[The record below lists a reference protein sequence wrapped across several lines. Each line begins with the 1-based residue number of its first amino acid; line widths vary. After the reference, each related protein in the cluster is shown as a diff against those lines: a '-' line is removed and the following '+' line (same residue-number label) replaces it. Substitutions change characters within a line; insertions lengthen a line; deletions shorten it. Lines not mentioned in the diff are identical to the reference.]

1 MLKWT
6 ASAQRLN
13 EMQLEQDPAEG
24 RQRQQRRR
32 QQRRHR
38 RATIANKENVPDYRY
53 TSTPL
58 VVPALRLRNSPLVL
72 APLSDIRNVTP
83 EAVAPTTATQRVQ
96 SVRYATTLPHFAE
109 DYSPNGVL
117 MPGQHLALRGLAPL
131 DPFLGQPQRYMAA
144 TGMRETK
151 RKLDADLVATMEEQ
165 PIPATKQT
173 SASAPAST
181 PSPVAAPSPAPVPR
195 STTPQPASTQMGDQT
210 LDRLIDAIL
219 DSACKADAS
228 AKKKPR
234 RCRSTF
240 NLRRR
245 TLVKQQ
251 LDADCGR
258 AEVLSPS
265 YAPGDDPASDLSFG
279 TMPMMPLM
287 PLTMTTPEPASPLVG
302 IPHQVLVQLPTPK
315 ASVPHQKLAAI
326 GDNTFC
332 LETPVRSLKRSRV
345 AAKEEAKE
353 SPLKR
358 YKVDERNYFE
368 VGLALPSSIYV

>member
-13 EMQLEQDPAEG
+13 EMQLEQDPPA
-24 RQRQQRRR
+24 QRQPRRR

-38 RATIANKENVPDYRY
+38 RATIANKENVPDYGY

-58 VVPALRLRNSPLVL
+58 VVPPLPAGARLRNSPLVL

-83 EAVAPTTATQRVQ
+83 ETVAPATTQRVQ
-96 SVRYATTLPHFAE
+96 SVRYATTLPRFAE

-144 TGMRETK
+144 TGLRETK

-165 PIPATKQT
+165 PIPAATQT
-173 SASAPAST
+173 SAT
-181 PSPVAAPSPAPVPR
+181 APSPAPTPSPVPAPPTVR
-195 STTPQPASTQMGDQT
+195 PTTPQPASTQMGDQT

-265 YAPGDDPASDLSFG
+265 YAPGDDRDLSFG
-279 TMPMMPLM
+279 MMPMMPLM
-287 PLTMTTPEPASPLVG
+287 PLTMTTPEPASPLAR

-315 ASVPHQKLAAI
+315 ASGTQQKKLGA

-345 AAKEEAKE
+345 AAREEAKE

>member
-13 EMQLEQDPAEG
+13 EMQQEQDEQG
-24 RQRQQRRR
+24 QRQRRR
-32 QQRRHR
+32 QRRHR
-38 RATIANKENVPDYRY
+38 RATIANKENVPDWNGY

-58 VVPALRLRNSPLVL
+58 VGLPLPGARLRNSPLVL

-83 EAVAPTTATQRVQ
+83 EAHLEPAAVQRVQ
-96 SVRYATTLPHFAE
+96 SVRYATTLPRFAE
-109 DYSPNGVL
+109 DYSPNGL
-117 MPGQHLALRGLAPL
+117 LLPSGQHLALRGLAPL
-131 DPFLGQPQRYMAA
+131 DPFLGQPRYMAA
-144 TGMRETK
+144 GPVRETK
-151 RKLDADLVATMEEQ
+151 RKLDADLLATMEET
-165 PIPATKQT
+165 PLPKPAQMPTPPP
-173 SASAPAST
+173 APT
-181 PSPVAAPSPAPVPR
+181 PAPVRPI
-195 STTPQPASTQMGDQT
+195 TPQPASTQMGDQT

-219 DSACKADAS
+219 DSACKAKDGS

-251 LDADCGR
+251 LDADCAR
-258 AEVLSPS
+258 PEVLSPS

-279 TMPMMPLM
+279 LMPMMPLA
-287 PLTMTTPEPASPLVG
+287 MTTPEPASPLVR

-315 ASVPHQKLAAI
+315 VTSG

-332 LETPVRSLKRSRV
+332 LETPVRSLKRSRAEV
-345 AAKEEAKE
+345 KEVKE

>member
-13 EMQLEQDPAEG
+13 EMQQQQEQDLNQDIG
-24 RQRQQRRR
+24 QRHRRR
-32 QQRRHR
+32 QQRRQR
-38 RATIANKENVPDYRY
+38 RATIANKENVPEDYGY
-53 TSTPL
+53 TSTP
-58 VVPALRLRNSPLVL
+58 RLRNSPLVL
-72 APLSDIRNVTP
+72 APLSDILNITP
-83 EAVAPTTATQRVQ
+83 EAVAPPAVAQRVQ
-96 SVRYATTLPHFAE
+96 SVRYAATLPRFAE

-117 MPGQHLALRGLAPL
+117 LPGQHLALRGLTPL
-131 DPFLGQPQRYMAA
+131 DPFLGQPQRYMAAA

-151 RKLDADLVATMEEQ
+151 RKLDADLVETMEEQ
-165 PIPATKQT
+165 QKQT
-173 SASAPAST
+173 SVPAPAS
-181 PSPVAAPSPAPVPR
+181 PVPASPAPVPR
-195 STTPQPASTQMGDQT
+195 PTTPQPASSTQMGDQT

-251 LDADCGR
+251 LDADGGR
-258 AEVLSPS
+258 PAEVLSPS

-279 TMPMMPLM
+279 TMPLV
-287 PLTMTTPEPASPLVG
+287 MTTPEPASPLVR
-302 IPHQVLVQLPTPK
+302 IPHQVLVQLPTPQAK
-315 ASVPHQKLAAI
+315 KLRLQ
-326 GDNTFC
+326 DNTFC

-345 AAKEEAKE
+345 AREEAKE

>member
-13 EMQLEQDPAEG
+13 EMQLDQDAAEG
-24 RQRQQRRR
+24 RQRRR

-38 RATIANKENVPDYRY
+38 RATIANKENVPDYGY

-58 VVPALRLRNSPLVL
+58 VVMSPLPGVSRLRNSPLVL

-83 EAVAPTTATQRVQ
+83 EAVAPTVTQRVQ
-96 SVRYATTLPHFAE
+96 SVRYATTLPRFAE

-144 TGMRETK
+144 TGLRETK

-165 PIPATKQT
+165 PKAT
-173 SASAPAST
+173 SAPVPT
-181 PSPVAAPSPAPVPR
+181 PSPVPAPPTVRP
-195 STTPQPASTQMGDQT
+195 TTPQPASTQMGDQT

-251 LDADCGR
+251 LDADCGGR
-258 AEVLSPS
+258 PEVLSPS

-279 TMPMMPLM
+279 MMPMM
-287 PLTMTTPEPASPLVG
+287 PLTMTTPEPASPLVR

-315 ASVPHQKLAAI
+315 VTVAQEKLGV

-345 AAKEEAKE
+345 AAKEEVAKE

>member
-13 EMQLEQDPAEG
+13 ELPQEQDVAEG
-24 RQRQQRRR
+24 GQRQRRR

-38 RATIANKENVPDYRY
+38 RATIANKENVPDYGY

-58 VVPALRLRNSPLVL
+58 VVPLPAVSRLRNSPLVL
-72 APLSDIRNVTP
+72 APLSDIRNITP
-83 EAVAPTTATQRVQ
+83 ETAAATVSPATQRVQ
-96 SVRYATTLPHFAE
+96 SVRYATTLPRFAE

-131 DPFLGQPQRYMAA
+131 DPFLGQPRYMASQ
-144 TGMRETK
+144 RETK
-151 RKLDADLVATMEEQ
+151 RKLDDDLVATMEET
-165 PIPATKQT
+165 PIPATTTT
-173 SASAPAST
+173 SAPVPASAPLR
-181 PSPVAAPSPAPVPR
+181 PS
-195 STTPQPASTQMGDQT
+195 TPQPASTQMGDQT

-228 AKKKPR
+228 SKKKPR

-258 AEVLSPS
+258 PEVLSPS

-279 TMPMMPLM
+279 MIM
-287 PLTMTTPEPASPLVG
+287 PLTMTTPEPASPLVR

-315 ASVPHQKLAAI
+315 ASGPPKL

-345 AAKEEAKE
+345 AAREEAKE